1 LAGLFHRD
9 TPKSCS
15 HLKIT
20 WSLTS
25 TAMDESSFLSAEQ
38 VPSITDIAL
47 PEALGHVG
55 SSTEFDFESWSQYI
69 EGLSTENPG
78 NFSFPPQTLNPD
90 IGAEALS
97 HVQTGVNDW
106 FSTVIQ
112 DTTGRNW
119 DSADSFGADSTG
131 GDFMAVNLDE
141 SADDAERV
149 CYGMVHQVKVRLVGD
164 MSELSRKLE
173 SLVGE
178 PGMKTCMVQLGPLE
192 SFDRSDP
199 LDRVCLVFPDNAVLG
214 QAEDKRRRSI
224 PRLLSM
230 SSLNLEA
237 MFSPASLLARL
248 RTITSKKDAII
259 FVDINIY
266 GPASQAAQ
274 VGDHLA
280 KYGVWLQKPDH
291 LKRSVRYENPHKI
304 QFPELL
310 QEEVV
315 IQNVPAPTE
324 LADGRILQLEQAV
337 LAESQRTSHQKG
349 TAGDIRL
356 KTKLLPHQET
366 GLSFMLERES
376 GDVPDEFR
384 LWKPAII
391 NGREMWVQDTI

>member
-1 LAGLFHRD
+1 
-9 TPKSCS
+9 
-15 HLKIT
+15 
-20 WSLTS
+20 
-25 TAMDESSFLSAEQ
+25 
-38 VPSITDIAL
+38 
-47 PEALGHVG
+47 
-55 SSTEFDFESWSQYI
+55 
-69 EGLSTENPG
+69 
-78 NFSFPPQTLNPD
+78 
-90 IGAEALS
+90 
-97 HVQTGVNDW
+97 
-106 FSTVIQ
+106 
-112 DTTGRNW
+112 
-119 DSADSFGADSTG
+119 
-131 GDFMAVNLDE
+131 
-141 SADDAERV
+141 
-149 CYGMVHQVKVRLVGD
+149 VHQVKVRLVGD

-356 KTKLLPHQET
+356 KTKLLP
-366 GLSFMLERES
+366 
-376 GDVPDEFR
+376 
-384 LWKPAII
+384 
-391 NGREMWVQDTI
+391 